1 MTEHP
6 SSRGHDANVVQQFGA
21 RASAYLGSAVHAQ
34 GEDLTQLTALVHGH
48 AGASVLDLG
57 CGAGHVAFHV
67 APHVADVIAC
77 DLSREMLAVV
87 AQGAADRQLANIRTQ
102 QGPAEQLPFA
112 DASFDFVISRFSA
125 HHWRDVGAGLRE
137 ARRVLK
143 PGGMLAIADI
153 VSPGHALLDTHLQ
166 TVEILRDTSHVR
178 DYSLGEWSRLLSE
191 AGFVVQT
198 VTQRRLRM
206 EFASWIARMRTPLHF
221 SEAIRKL
228 QEAAPAEVRHHYA
241 IEADGSF
248 TIDSATL
255 TASML

>member
-1 MTEHP
+1 MTEHHP
-6 SSRGHDANVVQQFGA
+6 GREHDANVVQQFGA
-21 RASAYLGSAVHAQ
+21 QAQAYLGSAVHAQ
-34 GEDLTQLTALVHGH
+34 GEDLMQLAALVHGH
-48 AGASVLDLG
+48 ARATVLDLG

-67 APHVADVIAC
+67 APHVSEVIAY
-77 DLSREMLAVV
+77 DLSGEMLAVV
-87 AQGAADRQLANIRTQ
+87 MQGAADKQRPNIRTQ

-137 ARRVLK
+137 ARRVLR
-143 PGGMLAIADI
+143 PGGVLAIADI
-153 VSPGHALLDTHLQ
+153 VSPGNALLDTHLQ

-178 DYSLGEWSRLLSE
+178 DYSLGEWSRLLNE

-206 EFASWIARMRTPLHF
+206 EFASWIARMRTPPHF
-221 SEAIRKL
+221 AEAIRKL
-228 QEAAPAEVRHHYA
+228 QAAAPAEVQRHYA

-255 TASML
+255 TAAML

>member
-1 MTEHP
+1 MTDHP
-6 SSRGHDANVVQQFGA
+6 SSRDHDDHVVRQFGA
-21 RASAYLGSAVHAQ
+21 QAAAYLGSAVHAQ
-34 GEDLTQLTALVHGH
+34 GEDLTQLAGLVRGH
-48 AGASVLDLG
+48 AHARVLDLG

-67 APHVADVIAC
+67 APHVREVMAC
-77 DLSREMLAVV
+77 DLADDMLAVV
-87 AQGAADRQLANIRTQ
+87 ARGAAERKQANIRTQ
-102 QGPAEQLPFA
+102 PGAAEKLPFP

-143 PGGMLAIADI
+143 PDGTLAIADI

-178 DYSLGEWSRLLSE
+178 DYSLGEWSRLLNK

-206 EFASWIARMRTPLHF
+206 EFASWIARMRTPAHF

-228 QEAAPAEVRHHYA
+228 QETATTEVRRHYA
-241 IEADGSF
+241 IETDGSF
-248 TIDSATL
+248 TIDAATV
-255 TASML
+255 TASAL